1 MRRLAETL
9 KALTDIEADRVVAGE
24 IVLGQQDS

>member
-9 KALTDIEADRVVAGE
+9 KADRFAKKAKRMRS
-24 IVLGQQDS
+24 QDNWSEN